1 MRITRFLQPRKP
13 QIEDPTGWV
22 CMSGTQMFARE
33 FYDNSTANDM
43 TAETAQFAVEEVTA
57 NKALPPPYVGWK
69 TVS

>member
-1 MRITRFLQPRKP
+1 
-13 QIEDPTGWV
+13 
-22 CMSGTQMFARE
+22 MFARE